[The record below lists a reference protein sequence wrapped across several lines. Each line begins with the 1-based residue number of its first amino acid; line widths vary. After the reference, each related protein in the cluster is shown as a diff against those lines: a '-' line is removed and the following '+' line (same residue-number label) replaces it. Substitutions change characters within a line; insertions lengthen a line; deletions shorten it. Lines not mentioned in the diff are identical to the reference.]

1 MSIKYND
8 KKVVLVSF
16 ENIDKLNNSEIE
28 YIDLKDKQY
37 YVVSQ
42 GKKNKRFTDEEVKK
56 IKNDLDNG
64 LSIRKAEQKYN
75 CSRNTIMKIKKN
87 EY

>member
-1 MSIKYND
+1 MSIKYKD
-8 KKVVLVSF
+8 ERVVLVNF
-16 ENIDKLNNSEIE
+16 KNIDKLNDSKVE
-28 YIDLKDKQY
+28 YIDLEDKQY

-42 GKKNKRFTDEEVKK
+42 GKKPKKFTDKEIRE
-56 IKNDLDNG
+56 IKNDLDSG